1 VAFSATNF
9 PSQTKSHPHYTVSNI
24 CHMSLTIAYNQTKL
38 QTFIQDVAGSISDG
52 TVATLIKVF
61 RGLLRSGQLLNTG
74 KGILAHD

>member
-1 VAFSATNF
+1 
-9 PSQTKSHPHYTVSNI
+9 
-24 CHMSLTIAYNQTKL
+24 MSLTIAYNQTKL